1 MRRRAI
7 HCGPGK
13 LTSRP
18 LTGRLYNILMT
29 TWLSPHGIPVPLAV
43 VARGANPTLGEDFRP
58 VAWNLSPA
66 KPHRQIFARRKRWRR
81 LTTPIDSAGRRRLSP
96 IRLCLTG
103 AAPTNLPSST
113 PSCAA
118 PPSQRRS
125 QLSYIGDRV
134 RPSSLTIWPRVLVR
148 DRERRADK
156 KERRARGAAD
166 DRATLDAG
174 DSAGTQK

>member
-1 MRRRAI
+1 MTARADMSSSLNQLRRAE
-7 HCGPGK
+7 
-13 LTSRP
+13 LTATCR
-18 LTGRLYNILMT
+18 LTAFPYLWRSAHVAPTRRSARISG
-29 TWLSPHGIPVPLAV
+29 LS
-43 VARGANPTLGEDFRP
+43 LGTF
-58 VAWNLSPA
+58 V
-66 KPHRQIFARRKRWRR
+66 HRQAPQADICARKRWRR

-134 RPSSLTIWPRVLVR
+134 IPSSLTIWPRVLVR